1 MNALC
6 NSQREELRKFLEAG
20 YLEGAS
26 PVTFARYTGQESQP
40 ERDEL
45 ARRPPDILLT
55 NYMMLELI
63 LTRQNETDRAVVRA
77 ARGLR
82 FLVLDELHTYR
93 GRQGA
98 DVALLVRRVREA
110 LGRDLLAVGTSATMV
125 SEGEAMDR
133 RRVVAEVATR
143 MFGTEV
149 LPDDIVTE
157 TLARI
162 TPAERARDAA
172 EIAAALEARLPSNST
187 LEALRE
193 HPVAAWIE
201 TRLGLDWED
210 DKWVRTRSPK
220 SLRHA
225 AEQLASDS
233 GRRRDLCETFS
244 GNFSCSPI
252 APATPGDG
260 ACSRSACTS

>member
-1 MNALC
+1 
-6 NSQREELRKFLEAG
+6 
-20 YLEGAS
+20 
-26 PVTFARYTGQESQP
+26 
-40 ERDEL
+40 
-45 ARRPPDILLT
+45 
-55 NYMMLELI
+55 MMLELI
-63 LTRQNETDRAVVRA
+63 LTRQNETDQAVVRA

-125 SEGEAMDR
+125 SEGDALDR

-162 TPAERARDAA
+162 TPAERAPDVA
-172 EIAAALEARLPSNST
+172 ELAAALDAGLPPSST
-187 LEALRE
+187 FEALRE

-201 TRLGLDWED
+201 THLGLDWED
-210 DKWVRTRSPK
+210 DKWVRTRFPK
-220 SLRHA
+220 SIRQGGRA
-225 AEQLASDS
+225 A
-233 GRRRDLCETFS
+233 GVR
-244 GNFSCSPI
+244 
-252 APATPGDG
+252 
-260 ACSRSACTS
+260 